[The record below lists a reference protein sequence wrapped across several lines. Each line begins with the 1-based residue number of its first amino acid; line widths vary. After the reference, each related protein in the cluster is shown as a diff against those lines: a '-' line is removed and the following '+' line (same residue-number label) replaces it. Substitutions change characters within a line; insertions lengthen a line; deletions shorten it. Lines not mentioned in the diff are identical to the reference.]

1 MLPRSPH
8 EPHRTATPLELF
20 FDLVFVVAIAQ
31 ASAGLHHAASED
43 HLAAGLLAFV
53 MAFFG
58 IWWAWMNFTWFASA
72 YDCDD
77 IPYRLLVFVQMTGA
91 LIFTA
96 GLQAM
101 GAGDLRLGVAGYV
114 VMRLAMVTQWLRAAH
129 GDPARRATAL
139 RYASGIAAV
148 QLLWVGMLAV
158 PPAWVVPG
166 FFALVALELL
176 VPVWAERAGGTP
188 WHPHHIVERY
198 GLMTI
203 IVLGESVLA
212 ATLATER
219 ALAAGQ
225 AFGPLVPVVAGG
237 ILTMYAMWWLYFDH
251 AWHEEL
257 TSFGRTFAW
266 GYGHVLV
273 FAAAAMAGAAIAVAV
288 DQVTGDSRL
297 DPRAAGALLAWPVAV
312 YLGMLWFLHGHARA
326 RDDRRTVG
334 RALALA
340 ALVGAPFTP
349 EPVLATGATLVLV
362 LAATL
367 QGRRRPAEFSA

>member
-96 GLQAM
+96 GLEAM
-101 GAGDLRLGVAGYV
+101 AAGDLRLGVAGYV

-129 GDPARRATAL
+129 GDQARRATAL
-139 RYASGIAAV
+139 RYAAGIAGV
-148 QLLWVGMLAV
+148 QLLWIGMLAV
-158 PPAWVVPG
+158 PPAGVVPG

-188 WHPHHIVERY
+188 WHPHHIAERY

-225 AFGPLVPVVAGG
+225 AFGSLVPVVVGG
-237 ILTMYAMWWLYFDH
+237 ILTMYAMWWFYFEH
-251 AWHEEL
+251 PWHEEL

-266 GYGHVLV
+266 GYGHVAV
-273 FAAAAMAGAAIAVAV
+273 FAAAAMAGAAIAVSV
-288 DQVTGDSRL
+288 DQVTGSSHL

-312 YLGMLWFLHGHARA
+312 YVALLWFLQGLARA
-326 RDDRRTVG
+326 RDGRRTVVL
-334 RALALA
+334 ALALA
-340 ALVGAPFTP
+340 ALAGAPFTS
-349 EPVLATGATLVLV
+349 EPVLATGLTLALS

-367 QGRRRPAEFSA
+367 QLRRRAAALSA